1 MNIEKNIIEY
11 LENGKIVKNNKDPF
25 EKEQEELKESY
36 KQSLKNKKEREWKKE
51 WQGMPEFEMEDL
63 TSFRKI
69 VVHFRNQEDI
79 DKFAELIGQKITKAP
94 SLWYP
99 EWEKR
104 RYADKRYIDES

>member
-1 MNIEKNIIEY
+1 MKKKNE
-11 LENGKIVKNNKDPF
+11 
-25 EKEQEELKESY
+25 
-36 KQSLKNKKEREWKKE
+36 EWKKE

-69 VVHFRNQEDI
+69 VVHFRSQKDI
-79 DKFAELIGQKITKAP
+79 AEFAKLIKQKVTKAP

-104 RYADKRYIDES
+104 IYADKQYIDES

>member
-1 MNIEKNIIEY
+1 MIRIENNLIEY
-11 LENGKIVKNNKDPF
+11 LE
-25 EKEQEELKESY
+25 LKMSD
-36 KQSLKNKKEREWKKE
+36 EWQTV

-69 VVHFRNQEDI
+69 NVHFRNQKDI
-79 DKFAELIGQKITKAP
+79 DAFAKLIGQKITKAP

-104 RYADKRYIDES
+104 RYADKRYVDES

>member
-1 MNIEKNIIEY
+1 M
-11 LENGKIVKNNKDPF
+11 ENKKPKWDGRSRISNETYRKRHDEIFKSKK
-25 EKEQEELKESY
+25 KEEWQEE
-36 KQSLKNKKEREWKKE
+36 
-51 WQGMPEFEMEDL
+51 WQDMPEFEMEDL
-63 TSFRKI
+63 SSFRKI

-104 RYADKRYIDES
+104 RYADKRYVDES